1 MEELL
6 ANQGLCLIVKHI
18 SSFLDPKSLAQCRG
32 GCHSWKNLI
41 DNDRNGLI
49 FHLEQIL
56 NCEKTFIDCYE
67 KDKPKVRSTIHKRFP
82 EWKVVNEQFSRKQI
96 IPKLKDF
103 VKFMW
108 IYFKNES
115 MSYHKNPFNYAVF
128 LSNIELVQLLIDI
141 GIDLEMQ
148 SQIGWTPTP
157 LHFACRFSQIKMVQL
172 LMKHSQNFDANS
184 KTNQDLTIF
193 HMAAFNSDPQVPKLI
208 LNTFRFED
216 IRDHVGWTMLHWAVK
231 GGAKET
237 IEFLIESRHNLG
249 INVEERTNQGSTILH
264 LGCHHR
270 DIEIVELVHNAL
282 QEINSDIDFN
292 TRNVRLATPM
302 QLACKNKTSD
312 VAIHL
317 LQRFPDK
324 INVLGENGMH
334 VFHYA
339 CKYGHLE
346 LLKHIFDNHDF
357 DIDFN
362 VTDGQGQTGLHHASM
377 GGHFEVVYFLLENS
391 IEKGMNIFQKDNQER
406 TAENWAIQNGHNA
419 ILELLQLRSLRHRIP
434 EVAMIRATKDF
445 EKQCNDLEKINLGN
459 IETLEDQDICNVCRS
474 VSCMN

>member
-6 ANQGLCLIVKHI
+6 ANQGLCHIVEYI
-18 SSFLDPKSLAQCRG
+18 SRFLDPKSIAQCREV
-32 GCHSWKNLI
+32 CYSWKNLI
-41 DNDRNGLI
+41 DNDRRWVI
-49 FHLEQIL
+49 FQLEHIL
-56 NCEKTFIDCYE
+56 KQEKIFINDQAECKYIAI
-67 KDKPKVRSTIHKRFP
+67 KARFP
-82 EWKVVNEQFSRKQI
+82 KWNSFSRRVSKRQGT
-96 IPKLKDF
+96 PLLKEF
-103 VKFMW
+103 VKHMW
-108 IYFKNES
+108 IYFNCKPMGYYS
-115 MSYHKNPFNYAVF
+115 NPLHDAV
-128 LSNIELVQLLIDI
+128 LKSNIEFVQLLIEV
-141 GIDLEMQ
+141 GMDLKKKNAM
-148 SQIGWTPTP
+148 GWTPPNP
-157 LHFACRFSQIKMVQL
+157 LHFACTSSKIEMVQL
-172 LMKHSQNFDANS
+172 LMQHSPNFDVNS
-184 KTNQDLTIF
+184 RTKKGATIF
-193 HMAAFNSDPQVPKLI
+193 HVAANNSDPQVPKLI

-237 IEFLIESRHNLG
+237 IEFLIESRRNLG

-406 TAENWAIQNGHNA
+406 TAENWAIQNGHSA

-459 IETLEDQDICNVCRS
+459 VETLEDQDSCNVCRS